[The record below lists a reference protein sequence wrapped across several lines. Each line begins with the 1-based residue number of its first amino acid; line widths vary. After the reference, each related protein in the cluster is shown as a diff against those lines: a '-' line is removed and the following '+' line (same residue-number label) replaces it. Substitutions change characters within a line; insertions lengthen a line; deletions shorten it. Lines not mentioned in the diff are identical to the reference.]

1 MSRLAAGALA
11 LLLLPL
17 TTLSAQE
24 DPAAVVETAAS
35 AVLGAMEGRR
45 DELRESPEDLRA
57 LVEEHFLPRFD
68 RAYAAF
74 LVLGRH
80 SRGATQDQRRAF
92 TDALYGY
99 VLRQYAE
106 GLLEFRSDRLR
117 VLPYR
122 GKPEDTKAR
131 VRTELTLENG
141 TDVPVVYSLRKT
153 DGIWRVYDVNIEGI
167 SYVKNFRT
175 QLGEEI
181 KAKGLDAVIARLQTE
196 SGGA

>member
-1 MSRLAAGALA
+1 MSRLASCALA
-11 LLLLPL
+11 VVLALPL
-17 TTLSAQE
+17 ALSAQE
-24 DPAAVVETAAS
+24 DPAAVVESTAG

-45 DELRESPEDLRA
+45 DELRESPEELRQ

-80 SRGATQDQRRAF
+80 SRGATQEQRRAF

-99 VLRQYAE
+99 VLRQYGE
-106 GLLEFRSDRLR
+106 GLLEFTSDRLK

-131 VRTELTLENG
+131 VRTELTLDNG
-141 TDVPVVYSLRKT
+141 TNVPVVYSLRKT
-153 DGIWRVYDVNIEGI
+153 DGVWRVYDVNIEGI

-181 KAKGLDAVIARLQTE
+181 KAKGLDAVIASLQTE
-196 SGGA
+196 SEGA

>member
-1 MSRLAAGALA
+1 MSRLATCALVLGLA
-11 LLLLPL
+11 LPVA
-17 TTLSAQE
+17 LSAQE
-24 DPAAVVETAAS
+24 DPAAVVETTAG

-45 DELRESPEDLRA
+45 DELRESPEELRQ

-80 SRGATQDQRRAF
+80 SRGATQEQRRAF

-99 VLRQYAE
+99 VLRQYGE
-106 GLLEFRSDRLR
+106 GLLEFTSDRLK

-122 GKPEDTKAR
+122 GKPDDTKAR
-131 VRTELTLENG
+131 VRTELTLDNG
-141 TDVPVVYSLRKT
+141 TNVPVVYSLRKT
-153 DGIWRVYDVNIEGI
+153 DGVWRVYDVNIEGI
-167 SYVKNFRT
+167 SYVRNFRT

-181 KAKGLDAVIARLQTE
+181 NAKGLDAVIARLQTE
-196 SGGA
+196 SEGA